1 MKTDCSLRPLCIV
14 EVQSKHRD
22 RDIPFCEVQLQLCL
36 MLAMNKLNL
45 SAVVGFLVQDD
56 GMCRTYKASRAR
68 SIMYEQNDLV
78 HVIGLI
84 DAKLNSAVK

>member
-1 MKTDCSLRPLCIV
+1 M
-14 EVQSKHRD
+14 RD
-22 RDIPFCEVQLQLCL
+22 RDIPLCEVQLQLYL

-68 SIMYEQNDLV
+68 SIIMYEQNDLV
-78 HVIGLI
+78 HIFRIADVLHNIARELGL
-84 DAKLNSAVK
+84 